1 MMQWVAR
8 GYFYSSQNPFY
19 QELLHSLLTT
29 FFHHWKGQVAVFW
42 NSFPNQRP
50 TTEMP
55 KTSNICAQLLISC
68 PWVDLNFSMVANHW
82 SNDVMEKSI
91 AEAYPKKRDLLIFDC
106 WIGLNFSM
114 VTNHWMVTIYGWSLP
129 PKHDLLIFGRWA
141 GLNFSL
147 LSLLEPV
154 GSHPIPG
161 PVQQWY
167 HRLNPTIVLL
177 SSLKSLALL
186 GLEEKL

>member
-1 MMQWVAR
+1 MIA
-8 GYFYSSQNPFY
+8 
-19 QELLHSLLTT
+19 
-29 FFHHWKGQVAVFW
+29 
-42 NSFPNQRP
+42 NQ
-50 TTEMP
+50 
-55 KTSNICAQLLISC
+55 
-68 PWVDLNFSMVANHW
+68 W
-82 SNDVMEKSI
+82 SNDGND
-91 AEAYPKKRDLLIFDC
+91 P
-106 WIGLNFSM
+106 W
-114 VTNHWMVTIYGWSLP
+114 LP
-129 PKHDLLIFGRWA
+129 QKHDLLIFGRWA

-154 GSHPIPG
+154 SSHPIPG

>member
-1 MMQWVAR
+1 M
-8 GYFYSSQNPFY
+8 
-19 QELLHSLLTT
+19 
-29 FFHHWKGQVAVFW
+29 
-42 NSFPNQRP
+42 
-50 TTEMP
+50 
-55 KTSNICAQLLISC
+55 
-68 PWVDLNFSMVANHW
+68 
-82 SNDVMEKSI
+82 
-91 AEAYPKKRDLLIFDC
+91 AEAFPKRHDLLIFGR
-106 WIGLNFSM
+106 WAGLNFSM
-114 VTNHWMVTIYGWSLP
+114 VTNHWMVTIYGLSLP
-129 PKHDLLIFGRWA
+129 WKHDLLIFGRWA

-186 GLEEKL
+186 GLEGKL